1 MKQNLS
7 RNDFVRQL
15 VTISDFVI
23 INVILVCLIE
33 LLPNHIPLYFHN
45 ETKITLFVVNAAMGI
60 AQYFFQTIVHYRR
73 IDFDKIFL
81 RVSQLVIT
89 HVIIT
94 YVLLSFLS
102 PKENFFHISFLY
114 AVTSFAIIIISRF
127 VERSLLNY
135 LRQAGHN
142 SRQVV
147 LVGHDQALIELY
159 KAMTSDPAMGYQV
172 RGYYANREMKNCPH
186 TLAYLGSL
194 DDFDKAMQ
202 TSDVLIAE
210 EIFCCLS
217 HDYNDFI
224 AQIMRYCDANVIRFF
239 YLPRMFGTY
248 RLRLK
253 PEYMGDILLYTNHT
267 EPLSFMGNRLIKRT
281 FDLVVSAFACLCLL
295 PFIPIIA
302 LIIKMQSPGSVF
314 FIQERTGFE
323 GHPFKCYK
331 FRSMYT
337 NANANTEQATKDDP
351 RKFPF
356 GNLMRRTNIDELPQF
371 WNVLKGDMSIVGPRP
386 HMLHHTEVYSG
397 LIDKYMVRHFCK
409 PGITGLAQVTGYRG
423 ETKEL
428 WQMQKR
434 VELDI
439 WYIEHWS
446 FMLDLRIILK
456 TAYSIIVPDK
466 HAY

>member
-295 PFIPIIA
+295 PFIPIVA

-323 GHPFKCYK
+323 GHSFKCYK

-337 NANANTEQATKDDP
+337 SANANTEQATKNDP

>member
-114 AVTSFAIIIISRF
+114 AVTSFAVIIISRF

-159 KAMTSDPAMGYQV
+159 KTMTSDPTMGYQV

-194 DDFDKAMQ
+194 DDFDKEMQ
-202 TSDVLIAE
+202 TPDVLIAE

-253 PEYMGDILLYTNHT
+253 PEYMGDTLLYTNHT

-281 FDLVVSAFACLCLL
+281 FDFVVSAFACLCLL
-295 PFIPIIA
+295 PFIPIVA

>member
-253 PEYMGDILLYTNHT
+253 PEYMGDTLLYTNHT

-281 FDLVVSAFACLCLL
+281 FDFVVSAFACLCLL

>member
-81 RVSQLVIT
+81 RVFQLVIT

-94 YVLLSFLS
+94 YILLSFLS

-114 AVTSFAIIIISRF
+114 AVTSFAVIIISRF

-159 KAMTSDPAMGYQV
+159 KAMTSDPTMGYQV
-172 RGYYANREMKNCPH
+172 RGYYANREMKNCPN

-194 DDFDKAMQ
+194 DDFDKEMQ
-202 TSDVLIAE
+202 TPDVLIAE

-253 PEYMGDILLYTNHT
+253 PEYMGDTLLYTNHT
-267 EPLSFMGNRLIKRT
+267 EPLSFMGNRLIKRA

-295 PFIPIIA
+295 PFIPIVA

-323 GHPFKCYK
+323 GHSFKCYK

-337 NANANTEQATKDDP
+337 SANANTEQATKDDP

>member
-323 GHPFKCYK
+323 GHSFKCYK

-337 NANANTEQATKDDP
+337 SANADTEQATKDDP

>member
-323 GHPFKCYK
+323 GHSFKCYK

-337 NANANTEQATKDDP
+337 SANANTEQATKNDP

>member
-194 DDFDKAMQ
+194 DDFDKEMQ
-202 TSDVLIAE
+202 TPDVLIAE

-337 NANANTEQATKDDP
+337 SANANTEQATKNDP

>member
-33 LLPNHIPLYFHN
+33 LLPNDIPLYFHN

-102 PKENFFHISFLY
+102 PKENFFHVSFLY
-114 AVTSFAIIIISRF
+114 AVTSFAVIIISRF

-135 LRQAGHN
+135 LRQSGYN

-159 KAMTSDPAMGYQV
+159 KAMTSDPTMGYQV

-186 TLAYLGSL
+186 TLVYLGSL
-194 DDFDKAMQ
+194 DDFDKEMQ
-202 TSDVLIAE
+202 TPDVLIAE

-253 PEYMGDILLYTNHT
+253 PEYMGDTLLYTNHT

>member
-114 AVTSFAIIIISRF
+114 AVTSFAVIIISRF

-135 LRQAGHN
+135 LRQSGHN

-159 KAMTSDPAMGYQV
+159 KAMTSDPTMGYQV

-186 TLAYLGSL
+186 TLVYLGSL
-194 DDFDKAMQ
+194 DDFDKEMQ
-202 TSDVLIAE
+202 TPDVLIAE

-337 NANANTEQATKDDP
+337 NTNANTEQATKDDP

>member
-45 ETKITLFVVNAAMGI
+45 ETKITLFVVNSAMGI

-114 AVTSFAIIIISRF
+114 AVTSFAVIIISRF

-159 KAMTSDPAMGYQV
+159 KAMTSDPTMGYQV

-194 DDFDKAMQ
+194 DDFDKEMQ
-202 TSDVLIAE
+202 TPDVLIAE

-253 PEYMGDILLYTNHT
+253 PEYMGDTLLYTNHT

>member
-446 FMLDLRIILK
+446 FILDLRIILK

>member
-159 KAMTSDPAMGYQV
+159 KAMTSDPTMGYQV

-253 PEYMGDILLYTNHT
+253 PEYMGDTLLYTNHT

-281 FDLVVSAFACLCLL
+281 FDFVVSAFACLCLL

>member
-253 PEYMGDILLYTNHT
+253 PEYMGDTLLYTNHT

>member
-7 RNDFVRQL
+7 RNEFVRQL

>member
-224 AQIMRYCDANVIRFF
+224 AQIMRYCDANIIRFF

>member
-114 AVTSFAIIIISRF
+114 AVTSFAVIIISRF

-159 KAMTSDPAMGYQV
+159 KAMTSDPTMGYQV

-194 DDFDKAMQ
+194 DDFDKEMQ
-202 TSDVLIAE
+202 TPDVLIAE

-253 PEYMGDILLYTNHT
+253 PEYMGDTLLYTNHT

-302 LIIKMQSPGSVF
+302 LIIKMQSPGAVF

>member
-1 MKQNLS
+1 
-7 RNDFVRQL
+7 
-15 VTISDFVI
+15 
-23 INVILVCLIE
+23 
-33 LLPNHIPLYFHN
+33 
-45 ETKITLFVVNAAMGI
+45 
-60 AQYFFQTIVHYRR
+60 
-73 IDFDKIFL
+73 
-81 RVSQLVIT
+81 
-89 HVIIT
+89 
-94 YVLLSFLS
+94 
-102 PKENFFHISFLY
+102 
-114 AVTSFAIIIISRF
+114 
-127 VERSLLNY
+127 
-135 LRQAGHN
+135 
-142 SRQVV
+142 
-147 LVGHDQALIELY
+147 
-159 KAMTSDPAMGYQV
+159 
-172 RGYYANREMKNCPH
+172 
-186 TLAYLGSL
+186 
-194 DDFDKAMQ
+194 
-202 TSDVLIAE
+202 
-210 EIFCCLS
+210 
-217 HDYNDFI
+217 
-224 AQIMRYCDANVIRFF
+224 MRYCDANVIRFF

-253 PEYMGDILLYTNHT
+253 PEYMGDTLLYTNHT

-295 PFIPIIA
+295 PFIPIVA

-446 FMLDLRIILK
+446 FMLDLMIILK

>member
-81 RVSQLVIT
+81 RVFQLVTT

-94 YVLLSFLS
+94 YILLSFLS

-114 AVTSFAIIIISRF
+114 AVTSFAVIIISRF

-172 RGYYANREMKNCPH
+172 RGYYANREMKNCPN
-186 TLAYLGSL
+186 TLVYLGSL
-194 DDFDKAMQ
+194 DDFDKEMQ
-202 TSDVLIAE
+202 TPDMLIAE

-253 PEYMGDILLYTNHT
+253 PEYMGDTLLYTNHT

>member
-7 RNDFVRQL
+7 RNEFVRQL

-81 RVSQLVIT
+81 RVSPLVIT

>member
-253 PEYMGDILLYTNHT
+253 PEYMGDTLLYTNHT

-281 FDLVVSAFACLCLL
+281 FDFVVSAFACLCLL
-295 PFIPIIA
+295 PFIPIVA

>member
-7 RNDFVRQL
+7 RNEFVRQL

-253 PEYMGDILLYTNHT
+253 PEYMGDTLLYTNHT

-337 NANANTEQATKDDP
+337 NANANTEQSTKDDP
-351 RKFPF
+351 R
-356 GNLMRRTNIDELPQF
+356 
-371 WNVLKGDMSIVGPRP
+371 
-386 HMLHHTEVYSG
+386 
-397 LIDKYMVRHFCK
+397 
-409 PGITGLAQVTGYRG
+409 
-423 ETKEL
+423 
-428 WQMQKR
+428 
-434 VELDI
+434 
-439 WYIEHWS
+439 
-446 FMLDLRIILK
+446 
-456 TAYSIIVPDK
+456 
-466 HAY
+466 